1 MLEVLKEQ
9 LRVDKTTDLV
19 MEATQNQE
27 VRDIFL
33 DGLDSVTL
41 GAENDPSINSFIDK
55 IPMYDEYDPE
65 FAKEVEA
72 MTESTTLLSLE

>member
-9 LRVDKTTDLV
+9 LREDKTTDLV
-19 MEATQNQE
+19 MEAVQTQD

-33 DGLDSVTL
+33 DGMDAVTL
-41 GAENDPSINSFIDK
+41 GAENDSSINSFIDK
-55 IPMYDEYDPE
+55 IPMYEEYDTE

-72 MTESTTLLSLE
+72 LTESSLLELE